1 LYVDIKNVGVFYVF
15 FETIPGLLIRFP
27 KIVGLTPSSC
37 YKTGRENSIYSSIS
51 FDKVVVVVR
60 LLWNPYCVDDSVVNQ
75 DKPYQIPDS
84 YLLGYFHGRGLTQKL
99 FSFFVLEPFCYLPP
113 FIPPRVCVHRF
124 FIVSLYP
131 TALVAFVFFLLFD
144 RHYRCVV

>member
-99 FSFFVLEPFCYLPP
+99 FSFFCSRTLLLPP
-113 FIPPRVCVHRF
+113 TIYSTQSLCTQVFHRFLIPNRTCRVCIF
-124 FIVSLYP
+124 F
-131 TALVAFVFFLLFD
+131 VATDIIGV
-144 RHYRCVV
+144 